1 MIEINFKST
10 EIGNIPNEWSVSNL
24 KDIVIIK
31 GRIGWKGLKK
41 SEFGNDGVII
51 INGPDIED
59 GKVNWS
65 NCERVPQWRYDESKE
80 ISVNVDD
87 ILLTKDGTIG
97 KVARIKF
104 LPEPATLASGIFLIR
119 KKVNSTVIDHNF
131 LYYYFKSPYF
141 GNLVES
147 RIEGSVIPHLYQRD
161 IEQLMV
167 PLPPL
172 SEQQAIVKIL
182 SDLDEKIELNNQMNK
197 TLEDIAQAI
206 FKRWFIDF
214 EFPNENGE
222 PYKSSGGEMVESELG
237 AIPKGW
243 IVDILGHL
251 LKTIESGK
259 RPKGGIDQTL
269 STGIPSIGAEN
280 INGLGYYDYSRTK
293 YISEEFFREIKEGI
307 IRDKDVLLYKDGAQ
321 LGRKTM
327 FGSGFPFD
335 LCCVNEHVFI
345 LRSNEFLNQ
354 FFLYFWLDQNK
365 VTEDIKNLNSNSAQP
380 GLNRESLRK
389 LKILVPEKSILGRF
403 ENTISAL
410 IEKIFLNSLESRN
423 ISLARDL
430 LLPKLMTGKIRVPL
444 EEQNVQ

>member
-182 SDLDEKIELNNQMNK
+182 SDLDEKIELNNEMNK
-197 TLEDIAQAI
+197 TLENIAQAI

-237 AIPKGW
+237 LIPKGW
-243 IVDILGHL
+243 EILSLSNIADFLNGL
-251 LKTIESGK
+251 PLQNY
-259 RPKGGIDQTL
+259 RPREDEEWLPVIKIRELRNGITD
-269 STGIPSIGAEN
+269 STERCTSNIPKNYIAEN
-280 INGLGYYDYSRTK
+280 GDVIFSWSGSLEVVIWTYGKGAINQHLFKVRSEK
-293 YISEEFFREIKEGI
+293 YPKWF
-307 IRDKDVLLYKDGAQ
+307 Y
-321 LGRKTM
+321 
-327 FGSGFPFD
+327 
-335 LCCVNEHVFI
+335 
-345 LRSNEFLNQ
+345 
-354 FFLYFWLDQNK
+354 YFWLLRFLPEFRK
-365 VTEDIKNLNSNSAQP
+365 IAEDKATTMGHIQRHHLN
-380 GLNRESLRK
+380 ESLLPVPPQELMDK
-389 LKILVPEKSILGRF
+389 LGKSIESIF
-403 ENTISAL
+403 EEAITLRIQ
-410 IEKIFLNSLESRN
+410 SLTLSN
-423 ISLARDL
+423 IRDL
-430 LLPKLMTGKIRVPL
+430 LLPKLMTGKIRVPM
-444 EEQNVQ
+444 EGKNVE